1 MSQPPHNGTL
11 VLRFVLKLHCNH
23 DHAEPRD
30 GSTQTA
36 RSLRQGPSL
45 SLMNNRQCRRQDRMS
60 SSARLPAQR
69 QEPALH
75 SPGTP
80 HICPG
85 LDVHKNM
92 LCPPPLLSLGPKAPP
107 SLGLQASQLNSSV
120 CVTQGQQTERPTD
133 PTMLTGRSTIHE
145 AQSVLYSQIV

>member
-1 MSQPPHNGTL
+1 MP
-11 VLRFVLKLHCNH
+11 
-23 DHAEPRD
+23 
-30 GSTQTA
+30 
-36 RSLRQGPSL
+36 
-45 SLMNNRQCRRQDRMS
+45 

-80 HICPG
+80 HVCPG
-85 LDVHKNM
+85 LDVHENM
-92 LCPPPLLSLGPKAPP
+92 LCPTPLLSLGPKAPP

-133 PTMLTGRSTIHE
+133 PTMLTGEVQSMRPKASSTLKLSDKD
-145 AQSVLYSQIV
+145 QSVPRNRSPSP